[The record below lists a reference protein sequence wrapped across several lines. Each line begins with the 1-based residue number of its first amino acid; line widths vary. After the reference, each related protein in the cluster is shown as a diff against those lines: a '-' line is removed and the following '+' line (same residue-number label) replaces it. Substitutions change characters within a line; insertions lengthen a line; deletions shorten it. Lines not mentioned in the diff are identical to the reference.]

1 MPIKVPISDKYSDC
15 DSASIF
21 SRSNLSSMAGSLSS
35 QFTKKT
41 LKRGISF
48 NIMSVGPPGIGK
60 TTLLSC
66 LFNRNLDVPRKDVP
80 RKDITKIPVEV
91 NTKMFDIEED
101 GVKLKLLV
109 ADCQNFA
116 SSLNL
121 HNTYQPIV
129 QYIEQ
134 QFAEYHKREFGYNRR
149 ELQDTIVH
157 CLFFFISSIGHG
169 LTALDIEFLKA
180 VHEKV
185 NIVPIIAK
193 ADALTLRERSA
204 FKKRINE
211 ELREHNINI
220 YQIPDAD
227 PDDCDEIKR
236 TIKDVQNAVPF
247 AISSMSRVNDKLEMR
262 RYDWGIVE
270 LEDRDCGDYL
280 LLKAMLHMNMEDFRE
295 RAHNH
300 FYENYRV
307 KMMESTSLRSL
318 ALSGIMTSSH

>member
-1 MPIKVPISDKYSDC
+1 MPTKVPSEY

-21 SRSNLSSMAGSLSS
+21 GKSMSSMAGSLSS
-35 QFTKKT
+35 QFTRKT

-48 NIMSVGPPGIGK
+48 NIMSVGPLGIGK

-66 LFNRNLDVPRKDVP
+66 LFNRNLEVPRKEL

-101 GVKLKLLV
+101 GVKLRLLV
-109 ADCQNFA
+109 ADCQNFG

-121 HNTYQPIV
+121 HNTYKPIV
-129 QYIEQ
+129 QYIDQ
-134 QFAEYHKREFGYNRR
+134 QFSEYHKREFAHNRR
-149 ELQDTIVH
+149 EIQDTIVH
-157 CLFFFISSIGHG
+157 CLFFFISAIGHG
-169 LTALDIEFLKA
+169 LTALDLEFLSA

-204 FKKRINE
+204 FKKRVNE

-220 YQIPDAD
+220 YEIPDAD
-227 PDDCDEIKR
+227 PDDCDELKR
-236 TIKDVQNAVPF
+236 TVNDIQSAVPF
-247 AISSMSRVNDKLEMR
+247 AVSSMSRVNDKLEAR
-262 RYDWGIVE
+262 KYEWGTVH
-270 LEDRDCGDYL
+270 LDDRDCNEYL

-295 RAHNH
+295 KTHSY
-300 FYENYRV
+300 FYEDYRV
-307 KMMESTSLRSL
+307 KMMETSSLRSF
-318 ALSGIMTSSH
+318 ASSTIMTSSH